1 MTPVMLRAKGG
12 TRPVAL
18 LGSDDE
24 EVLSAALE
32 TSTPNRHTL
41 ATSKPRTTFNN
52 GAGTAIAANNE
63 TSSSSMQSRRYH
75 SKSLSLSEG
84 KTLSKAFETP
94 ALRLCTFSGSSQ
106 LFQQNRSMWEKRTE
120 PEGNSNGGG
129 GSLTTISVVTTTT
142 TTEADAGGDRN
153 SRNAAPDLVL
163 DLPAPSSSG
172 SSSAGTDNNVVV
184 EMDQPQQN
192 HRHYHHNN
200 PQPGSPDAEEMGGGV
215 GGISGSGADCFAHN
229 QFTLKKN
236 DKFLLLE
243 SSRQNFS
250 IPDNNSKEQLVS
262 GEVRGGGRKETSTTA
277 PSSSVLHI
285 SEEEE
290 QMQMQ
295 QRQRQQQQQDSLP
308 IVVAPETVIAER
320 NTHKFITQF
329 ADLKLTGGS
338 LPMPGGGT
346 GTATSSGGEGSAS
359 ELIAPFKPILRR
371 EKPQILR
378 KPVLASSTSSS
389 SSTNSGPSSLLSFCA
404 KGSSDGGGGDDIS
417 GTKSLE

>member
-1 MTPVMLRAKGG
+1 MTPVMLRAKSGS
-12 TRPVAL
+12 RPTAL

-32 TSTPNRHTL
+32 TSTPNRHTF
-41 ATSKPRTTFNN
+41 ATSKQRTALNN
-52 GAGTAIAANNE
+52 GAETAMAE
-63 TSSSSMQSRRYH
+63 TSSSSSMQSRRYH

-106 LFQQNRSMWEKRTE
+106 LFQQNRSMWEKRAE

-129 GSLTTISVVTTTT
+129 GGGSVTTISVVTTTGG
-142 TTEADAGGDRN
+142 DAGGDRN

-163 DLPAPSSSG
+163 DLPTPLA
-172 SSSAGTDNNVVV
+172 SAGTDNNVVAEV
-184 EMDQPQQN
+184 DQQQQQN
-192 HRHYHHNN
+192 HHHNHHHN
-200 PQPGSPDAEEMGGGV
+200 PQPGSPDAEEMGGG
-215 GGISGSGADCFAHN
+215 GGGGGMGMSGSGADCFAHN

-250 IPDNNSKEQLVS
+250 MPDNNNKEQQQPGSKE
-262 GEVRGGGRKETSTTA
+262 TT
-277 PSSSVLHI
+277 SSSVLHI

-295 QRQRQQQQQDSLP
+295 QRQQQQQLTSLP
-308 IVVAPETVIAER
+308 TVVAPETVIAER

-338 LPMPGGGT
+338 LPMPGGGA
-346 GTATSSGGEGSAS
+346 GTTTSSGSLGGGEGSAS
-359 ELIAPFKPILRR
+359 ELIGPFKPILRR

-378 KPVLASSTSSS
+378 KPVLASSSST
-389 SSTNSGPSSLLSFCA
+389 SSTNSGPSSLMSFCA
-404 KGSSDGGGGDDIS
+404 KGSSSSDGGDDIS

>member
-1 MTPVMLRAKGG
+1 MLRAKGG

-142 TTEADAGGDRN
+142 TTTEADAGGDRN

-163 DLPAPSSSG
+163 DLPAPSSSSG

-262 GEVRGGGRKETSTTA
+262 GEVRGGGGRKETSTTA
-277 PSSSVLHI
+277 PPSSVLHI

-295 QRQRQQQQQDSLP
+295 QRQRQQQDSLP

-346 GTATSSGGEGSAS
+346 GTATSSGGEESAS

-378 KPVLASSTSSS
+378 KPVLASSSSS